1 MKKNRFIK
9 IITVIILWIAAFSL
23 VFGSAIM
30 LLGNTNTENTE
41 IADNWEYTG
50 NEINEEVDEEL
61 IYDISAEDNN
71 VEVFIIPEIVFK
83 S

>member
-50 NEINEEVDEEL
+50 NEINEEIDEEL

-71 VEVFIIPEIVFK
+71 TEVEISE
-83 S
+83 

>member
-9 IITVIILWIAAFSL
+9 IITIIILWIAAFSL

-61 IYDISAEDNN
+61 IYDISAENNN
-71 VEVFIIPEIVFK
+71 VEVEI
-83 S
+83 SE

>member
-71 VEVFIIPEIVFK
+71 VEVEI
-83 S
+83 SE

>member
-50 NEINEEVDEEL
+50 NGINEEVDEEL

-71 VEVFIIPEIVFK
+71 TEVEISE
-83 S
+83 

>member
-61 IYDISAEDNN
+61 IYDISAKDNN
-71 VEVFIIPEIVFK
+71 TEVKISE
-83 S
+83 

>member
-30 LLGNTNTENTE
+30 LLGNTNTKNTE

-50 NEINEEVDEEL
+50 NEINEEVDDKV
-61 IYDISAEDNN
+61 IYDIPAEDNN
-71 VEVFIIPEIVFK
+71 VEIEI
-83 S
+83 SE

>member
-30 LLGNTNTENTE
+30 LLGNTNTENTG

-61 IYDISAEDNN
+61 IYDISAENNN
-71 VEVFIIPEIVFK
+71 VEVEI
-83 S
+83 SE

>member
-30 LLGNTNTENTE
+30 LLGNTNTENTG

-71 VEVFIIPEIVFK
+71 TEVEISE
-83 S
+83 

>member
-41 IADNWEYTG
+41 ITDNWEYTG

-71 VEVFIIPEIVFK
+71 VEVEI
-83 S
+83 SE

>member
-30 LLGNTNTENTE
+30 LLGNTNTKNTE

-50 NEINEEVDEEL
+50 NEINEEVVM
-61 IYDISAEDNN
+61 I
-71 VEVFIIPEIVFK
+71 K
-83 S
+83 

>member
-30 LLGNTNTENTE
+30 LLGNTNTKNTE

-50 NEINEEVDEEL
+50 NEINEEVDDKV
-61 IYDISAEDNN
+61 IYDIPAEDNN
-71 VEVFIIPEIVFK
+71 VEVEI
-83 S
+83 SE

>member
-71 VEVFIIPEIVFK
+71 TEVEISE
-83 S
+83 

>member
-30 LLGNTNTENTE
+30 LLGNTNTE

-71 VEVFIIPEIVFK
+71 TEVEISE
-83 S
+83 

>member
-50 NEINEEVDEEL
+50 NKINEEVDEEL

-71 VEVFIIPEIVFK
+71 IEIEI
-83 S
+83 SE

>member
-50 NEINEEVDEEL
+50 NEINEEVDDKV
-61 IYDISAEDNN
+61 IYDIPAEDNN
-71 VEVFIIPEIVFK
+71 VEVEI
-83 S
+83 SE

>member
-41 IADNWEYTG
+41 IADKWDYTG
-50 NEINEEVDEEL
+50 NKINEEVDEEL

-71 VEVFIIPEIVFK
+71 TEVEISE
-83 S
+83 

>member
-61 IYDISAEDNN
+61 IYDISAENNN
-71 VEVFIIPEIVFK
+71 VEVEI
-83 S
+83 SE

>member
-71 VEVFIIPEIVFK
+71 IEIGI
-83 S
+83 SE